1 MWWGCV
7 CTQSQT
13 RRSPGCTSYTME
25 LRVGA
30 AQDGRNSSEEHK
42 RHLLYLEAGNNTPTW
57 NSAPRFPSAIV
68 SPPVRRATEERGKGG
83 RGGGGGTETDFFF
96 FPSPRPDLGLHQ
108 KTRLLF
114 SFRGSGGSPGRGLT
128 DSSLYA
134 ALLCDSYHTG
144 PESSARRL
152 LISLLFRGMKIH
164 TRPPPP
170 AASDAYRHEFVT
182 PRTSGGEMNIIKNG
196 MRKKWGE
203 TIRANKRKGQ
213 LEKFTVAENG
223 PRAAFLRRIK
233 GKDS

>member
-83 RGGGGGTETDFFF
+83 CGGGGGTETDFLFFF
-96 FPSPRPDLGLHQ
+96 FPAPRPRPAS
-108 KTRLLF
+108 KNPPFVFVPRLRRF
-114 SFRGSGGSPGRGLT
+114 SWERF
-128 DSSLYA
+128 D
-134 ALLCDSYHTG
+134 
-144 PESSARRL
+144 
-152 LISLLFRGMKIH
+152 
-164 TRPPPP
+164 
-170 AASDAYRHEFVT
+170 
-182 PRTSGGEMNIIKNG
+182 
-196 MRKKWGE
+196 
-203 TIRANKRKGQ
+203 GQ
-213 LEKFTVAENG
+213 LSVC
-223 PRAAFLRRIK
+223 RSIM
-233 GKDS
+233 